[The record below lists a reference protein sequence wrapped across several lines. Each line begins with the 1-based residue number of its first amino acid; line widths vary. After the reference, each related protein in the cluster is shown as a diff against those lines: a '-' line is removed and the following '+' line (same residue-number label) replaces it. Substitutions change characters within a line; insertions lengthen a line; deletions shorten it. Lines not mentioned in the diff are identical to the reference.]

1 LSYRIKSKKKVDL
14 NKIKLDIEISNNYL
28 KKHIGKAY
36 KNVSEKANIPG
47 FRKGKIP
54 YQVID
59 ANFGRQYV
67 LDEAASLSIS
77 ELYPDIITESNLNPI
92 DYPKIKVTHLEEDSP
107 LSFEVELELEP
118 EIELPRYKGIK
129 VTGYSTDVS
138 DEELERQIDN
148 IRNSYASLEPVEE
161 EKTVEKGDYVTLD
174 FNGEIEGSPFEGG
187 NAKDYLLEVGS
198 NTLFSGFEDL
208 LIGMKKGDTKK
219 ATITLSE
226 DIKDSNLVGKKA
238 DFNILIK
245 EVKRKVLPDID
256 EEFLKELGDYAS
268 LDDFK
273 SSLKEKLV
281 GQKKSFRREKI
292 VGEILNYLMDN
303 MKTKIPDIMITR
315 RIKQINEEI
324 DGSLEEQKMSRDVYL
339 KAINIT
345 EEKLNQE
352 IKERASIEIK
362 EYLIFKAMER
372 EEKKNIEPAED
383 EVNKEKDNIIKSYN
397 KEQDIDK
404 IKKFLESDEGK
415 DTITRTLRRRKI
427 IDLLVDNANI
437 VEDKNEGSK
446 DKRKLWTPGKSEKQD
461 EAENEKIWTPDS
473 K

>member
-1 LSYRIKSKKKVDL
+1 LSYKIKSKKKVDL

-92 DYPKIKVTHLEEDSP
+92 DYPKIKVTNLEENSP

-129 VTGYSTDVS
+129 VTGYSTNVT
-138 DEELERQIDN
+138 DEELERQIEN
-148 IRNSYASLEPVEE
+148 IRNSYVSLEPVEE
-161 EKTVEKGDYVTLD
+161 GKTVEKGDYVTID
-174 FNGEIEGSPFEGG
+174 FDGEIEGSPFEGG

-219 ATITLSE
+219 ATLTLPE
-226 DIKDSNLVGKKA
+226 DIKDNNLTGKKA
-238 DFNILIK
+238 DFNILVK

-256 EEFLKELGDYAS
+256 EDFLKELGDYAS

-273 SSLKEKLV
+273 SSIKEKLTE
-281 GQKKSFRREKI
+281 QKKNFRREKI
-292 VGEILNYLMDN
+292 VGEILNYLTEN

-324 DGSLEEQKMSRDVYL
+324 DGSLKEQNMSREVYL
-339 KAINIT
+339 KAVNIT

-362 EYLIFKAMER
+362 EYLIFKALER
-372 EEKKNIEPAED
+372 EEKKKIEPAED
-383 EVNKEKDNIIKSYN
+383 EINKEKDNIIKSYN

-404 IKKFLESDEGK
+404 IKKFLESNEGK
-415 DTITRTLRRRKI
+415 DTIIRTLRRKKI
-427 IDLLVDNANI
+427 IDLLVDNASI
-437 VEDKNEGSK
+437 VEDKNEGLK
-446 DKRKLWTPGKSEKQD
+446 DKRKIWAPGKSEKQD
-461 EAENEKIWTPDS
+461 ETENEKIWTPDS